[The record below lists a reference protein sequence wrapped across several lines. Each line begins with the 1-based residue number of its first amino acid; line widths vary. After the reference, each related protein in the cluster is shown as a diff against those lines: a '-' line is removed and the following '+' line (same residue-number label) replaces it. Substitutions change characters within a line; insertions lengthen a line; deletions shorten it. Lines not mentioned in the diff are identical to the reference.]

1 MDSDD
6 WGSDSDSD
14 SSSDDSG
21 DDGNMLKGRAK
32 WLKKTDDTA
41 DVKKRKDAKR
51 AAKMEEGK
59 KDRKE
64 KVTGLF
70 MLWNLVFLFIFL
82 YIMKCSWEGR
92 GEGGGCLQR

>member
-21 DDGNMLKGRAK
+21 DDSNMLKGRAK

-51 AAKMEEGK
+51 AAKVEEGK

-64 KVTGLF
+64 KVMGFLNYFGTF
-70 MLWNLVFLFIFL
+70 SFYTVF
-82 YIMKCSWEGR
+82 YIKSKRRPERWGAGDSLR
-92 GEGGGCLQR
+92 R